1 MPDGI
6 LRQLVQSSRVFL
18 LLLQLHINCVDIG
31 SFDS

>member
-6 LRQLVQSSRVFL
+6 LRQLVKSSRVFL
-18 LLLQLHINCVDIG
+18 LLLHINCVDIG